1 LVLEQSLAIDL
12 KQATMDATAREFI
25 DFWIENSI
33 HAAEHDGDAGA
44 TQNVDELVRRCVEM
58 ASAQGL
64 TEAAM
69 QAEVGDIAAYIRDKL
84 TAANKTE
91 HARRV

>member
-1 LVLEQSLAIDL
+1 LAIDG
-12 KQATMDATAREFI
+12 KQATMNATAREFI

-44 TQNVDELVRRCVEM
+44 TQNVDELVRRCVDM
-58 ASAQGL
+58 ASSQGL

-69 QAEVGDIAAYIRDKL
+69 QAEVGDIGTYIRDKL
-84 TAANKTE
+84 ATANTSE
-91 HARRV
+91 HARRD